1 MFSVFTHLFH
11 VERARQR
18 ITRSALSSGFAV
30 PALGTMQINATDTA
44 PLLATNMRGTFLLT
58 RKSPDHAVRYGFSPC
73 PIEEEGVLVTELAQ
87 KLWELSTAHEWG
99 IRCRGVPEAV
109 ESFRAVNL
117 EPRTIVVSETL
128 ARKILGQDV
137 GALEGLAGTVDRVQ
151 VFVTSLPEN
160 IALVALAPAS
170 AGLCV
175 RVGDNIGL
183 IVRPLA
189 FRVVRT

>member
-1 MFSVFTHLFH
+1 MFSVFSHLFH

-18 ITRSALSSGFAV
+18 ITRSAMSAGFAM
-30 PALGTMQINATDTA
+30 PALGTMQINATDTT

-58 RKSPDHAVRYGFSPC
+58 RKAADHSVRYGFSPC
-73 PIEEEGVLVTELAQ
+73 PIEDEGLLAIELAQ
-87 KLWELSTAHEWG
+87 KLWELSFVHEWG
-99 IRCRGVPEAV
+99 IRCRGVLEAV

-128 ARKILGQDV
+128 ARKILGQDA

-151 VFVTSLPEN
+151 VFVTTLPEN
-160 IALVALAPAS
+160 FALVALAPAN

-189 FRVVRT
+189 FRVVQT